1 MDVPFSLQANRLGII
16 GEIQILTQQVLV
28 GPEILHF

>member
-16 GEIQILTQQVLV
+16 GEQILTQQVLV